1 MDLNNKL
8 NSSTY
13 EQNTEIHPIFKKI
26 KNKSLIQ
33 ESSSIYNNSSLSNNQ
48 DPTKENIKNN
58 TNDDFRNNMSLIKL
72 LSNKTHFVMDNNFTL
87 FHGDSKRGRTTSFI
101 ADDRESQTRN
111 NKFYYPF
118 KNSKKIF
125 I

>member
-48 DPTKENIKNN
+48 DPTKDNIKNN

-72 LSNKTHFVMDNNFTL
+72 LSNKTHFVMDNNFF
-87 FHGDSKRGRTTSFI
+87 FHS
-101 ADDRESQTRN
+101 
-111 NKFYYPF
+111 
-118 KNSKKIF
+118 
-125 I
+125 